1 MGRKNKNKQ
10 KKPNP
15 KRERYAK
22 FHKEKSAVL
31 DVSMPDLTSEQ
42 QAQKREDE
50 DKYGRFLRYARN
62 PPSKE
67 VVERRMKSKRARIRG

>member
-1 MGRKNKNKQ
+1 MGGKKKKKQ

-22 FHKEKSAVL
+22 FHKEKSAVMDL
-31 DVSMPDLTSEQ
+31 SMPDLTPEQ
-42 QAQKREDE
+42 QKQKREDE
-50 DKYGRFLRYARN
+50 EKFGRFLRFSRN
-62 PPSKE
+62 RPSKE